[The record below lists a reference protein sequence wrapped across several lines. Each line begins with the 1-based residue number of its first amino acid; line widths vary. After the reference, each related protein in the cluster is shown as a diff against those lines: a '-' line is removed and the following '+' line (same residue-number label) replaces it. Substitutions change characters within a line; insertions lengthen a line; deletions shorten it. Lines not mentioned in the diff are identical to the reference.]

1 MSSKNSQS
9 SSSRRRER
17 ERRADRSKSPRSS
30 KKDGRRKHDDSS
42 SKNEIQKGIEKAKN
56 RLKSS
61 LNEAI
66 DSGSSLEYSQAIRL
80 RQEKQD
86 ASEIL
91 DSVSRHAAIERIEE
105 PGFKPCSFKSD
116 ADSARMSSTT
126 TKSSENTTNLFT
138 SSSTTHH
145 DRAIRFP
152 LAHEKLS
159 EDPEA
164 RNQRCYSRYTISA
177 IEILMIY
184 RRLFS
189 FLIQN
194 VRHYSLESSNNY
206 KNVRVRFA
214 PSPTGQLHLGS
225 LRTALF
231 NYLFAKKYGGSFL
244 LRIEDTDRDR
254 LVEGTQNEFE
264 NVLAYFGLSL
274 DEGPSIDGNFG
285 PYVQSERYQIYKNE
299 VERLIEENKA
309 YKCFCSVER
318 LDILRRK
325 ALNEK
330 KIPRYDR
337 HCRNLSKEEIV
348 AREKNGEIPVVRFK
362 YDAGEMS
369 FKDIVFGVYS
379 TSWDEVD
386 FIILKRDGF
395 PTYHFA
401 NVVDDHYME
410 ISDVIRGSEWLL
422 STPKHL
428 KLYETFNWKE
438 PRFTHLPLITE
449 DGKNKLSKRKSHA
462 FVSYYTNLGYLP
474 LAVLNFLLRNGSGI
488 KGYNLHKLYTIDE
501 MVANFDQNLIGRST
515 FMLDLKELDRY
526 GRMAFQASNF
536 EKDLLPCIQKQFSL
550 LPETTKTSINP
561 QLLTSS
567 YFNKVI
573 SFLHLNEEK
582 FCKMSDITTEK
593 IVKYFQDDDIK
604 KVLKILKKLL
614 DYSKLDRN
622 KINYEQIKLLAKE
635 EKEDFSAG
643 KITTIFRLAIID
655 NISGP
660 PIHELVKFFGTEEI
674 STRLEKMVFNLEGYL
689 NNYDDVKK
697 KKCEAA

>member
-1 MSSKNSQS
+1 MGGVNMMI
-9 SSSRRRER
+9 R
-17 ERRADRSKSPRSS
+17 
-30 KKDGRRKHDDSS
+30 GF

-66 DSGSSLEYSQAIRL
+66 DSGSSLEYSQGIRL

-138 SSSTTHH
+138 SSSITHH
-145 DRAIRFP
+145 DRAMFGPLWASKQIAEKSKNKKEVVKKRDKDENKEENKKEEATVLASRFP

-164 RNQRCYSRYTISA
+164 RNQRWLELFRERRRMAIEGIFYSRYTTISA

-264 NVLAYFGLSL
+264 NVLSYFGLNL

-285 PYVQSERYQIYKNE
+285 PYVQSERCEIYKNE
-299 VERLIEENKA
+299 VERLIEKNKA

-337 HCRNLSKEEIV
+337 HCRNLSKEEVV

-369 FKDIVFGVYS
+369 FKDTVFGVYS

-428 KLYETFNWKE
+428 NLYEAFNWKE

-488 KGYNLHKLYTIDE
+488 KEYNLHKLYTIDE
-501 MVANFDQNLIGRST
+501 MITNFDQNLIGRST

-526 GRMAFQASNF
+526 GRMAFQASDF
-536 EKDLLPCIQKQFSL
+536 EKDLLPCIKKQFSL

-582 FCKMSDITTEK
+582 FCKMSDITT
-593 IVKYFQDDDIK
+593 V
-604 KVLKILKKLL
+604 
-614 DYSKLDRN
+614 
-622 KINYEQIKLLAKE
+622 
-635 EKEDFSAG
+635 
-643 KITTIFRLAIID
+643 
-655 NISGP
+655 
-660 PIHELVKFFGTEEI
+660 FF
-674 STRLEKMVFNLEGYL
+674 
-689 NNYDDVKK
+689 D
-697 KKCEAA
+697 

>member
-1 MSSKNSQS
+1 MG
-9 SSSRRRER
+9 
-17 ERRADRSKSPRSS
+17 RA
-30 KKDGRRKHDDSS
+30 
-42 SKNEIQKGIEKAKN
+42 
-56 RLKSS
+56 
-61 LNEAI
+61 
-66 DSGSSLEYSQAIRL
+66 
-80 RQEKQD
+80 
-86 ASEIL
+86 
-91 DSVSRHAAIERIEE
+91 
-105 PGFKPCSFKSD
+105 
-116 ADSARMSSTT
+116 
-126 TKSSENTTNLFT
+126 
-138 SSSTTHH
+138 
-145 DRAIRFP
+145 RFP
-152 LAHEKLS
+152 C
-159 EDPEA
+159 
-164 RNQRCYSRYTISA
+164 RTC
-177 IEILMIY
+177 
-184 RRLFS
+184 
-189 FLIQN
+189 IQ
-194 VRHYSLESSNNY
+194 EE
-206 KNVRVRFA
+206 
-214 PSPTGQLHLGS
+214 GS

-244 LRIEDTDRDR
+244 LRIEDTDQDR

-264 NVLAYFGLSL
+264 NVLSYFGLNL

-285 PYVQSERYQIYKNE
+285 PYVQSERCEIYKNE

-369 FKDIVFGVYS
+369 FKDTVFGVYS

-428 KLYETFNWKE
+428 KLYEAFNWKE

-488 KGYNLHKLYTIDE
+488 KEYNLHKLYTIDQ
-501 MVANFDQNLIGRST
+501 MITNFDQNLIGRST

-526 GRMAFQASNF
+526 GRMAFQASDF
-536 EKDLLPCIQKQFSL
+536 EKDLLPCIKKQFSL

-567 YFNKVI
+567 YFNKV
-573 SFLHLNEEK
+573 
-582 FCKMSDITTEK
+582 SDLVFK
-593 IVKYFQDDDIK
+593 IYFGW
-604 KVLKILKKLL
+604 V
-614 DYSKLDRN
+614 
-622 KINYEQIKLLAKE
+622 
-635 EKEDFSAG
+635 
-643 KITTIFRLAIID
+643 
-655 NISGP
+655 SG
-660 PIHELVKFFGTEEI
+660 F
-674 STRLEKMVFNLEGYL
+674 
-689 NNYDDVKK
+689 
-697 KKCEAA
+697 